1 MIDDL
6 LERIV
11 KDNIKI
17 MGLTDKMISF
27 LVKKKKRGTYQAM
40 NESQE
45 MEKDITDKVVQ
56 YIKEWMINET
66 LDGSIKKA
74 LVKEVQSQVE
84 LELSSKGF
92 DKISVN

>member
-56 YIKEWMINET
+56 YIKEWMINEA